1 MEAGINGKEQ
11 DEAQA
16 DARSV
21 LKLPDLEQSKSA
33 VLNSLTSP
41 SSQRTYDHAI
51 REFIEWYCSE
61 PRLAFNKTVVTRYR
75 ISLEQQHYASTTINL
90 RLAAVR
96 RLAYEAADCGLL
108 SADLA
113 AGIRR
118 VRGAKRLGIPVGNW
132 LTAEQGKRL
141 LQTVDGGSLRGR
153 RAYATLAIL
162 LGCGLRR
169 AELTTLRVEDI
180 QQREEHWVIADL
192 VGKGGHIR
200 TIPIPDWVKA
210 GIDAWTVASGIT
222 TGILLRSINKAG
234 RIWGTGFSP
243 KVIWGV
249 VKQKAKC
256 CDIPCLAPH
265 DLRRTC
271 ARLCHQAGG
280 ELEQIQFLLGH
291 VSVQTTERYLG
302 CKQRFRNAVNDR
314 IGLEPDP
321 SDLHRFHPASRHFVT
336 NLAVHIRRRLVVTNP
351 NIIVTNPC
359 QCSPLRSSASLIAL
373 FRHSN
378 WKRSTIQRVLRR

>member
-1 MEAGINGKEQ
+1 MAKSKMKRRRT
-11 DEAQA
+11 
-16 DARSV
+16 ARSV

-96 RLAYEAADCGLL
+96 RLPYEAADCGLL

-118 VRGAKRLGIPVGNW
+118 VRGAKRLGIPVGTW

-141 LQTVDGGSLRGR
+141 LQTVDGASLRGR
-153 RAYATLAIL
+153 RDYATLAIL

-210 GIDAWTVASGIT
+210 GIDAWMVASGIT

-256 CDIPCLAPH
+256 CNIPCLAPH

-314 IGLEPDP
+314 IGLEPDKP
-321 SDLHRFHPASRHFVT
+321 EFS
-336 NLAVHIRRRLVVTNP
+336 
-351 NIIVTNPC
+351 
-359 QCSPLRSSASLIAL
+359 
-373 FRHSN
+373 
-378 WKRSTIQRVLRR
+378 

>member
-1 MEAGINGKEQ
+1 MAKSK
-11 DEAQA
+11 
-16 DARSV
+16 RKRTPKTV

-41 SSQRTYDHAI
+41 SSQRSYDHAI

-75 ISLEQQHYASTTINL
+75 ISLEQRRYAPSTINL

-118 VRGAKRLGIPVGNW
+118 VKGAKRLGVRVGNW

-141 LQTVDGGSLRGR
+141 LMAADEASLRGR
-153 RAYATLAIL
+153 RDYAMLAVL

-169 AELTTLRVEDI
+169 AELTALRIEDL
-180 QQREEHWVIADL
+180 QLREEHWVIADL
-192 VGKGGHIR
+192 VGKGGHMR
-200 TIPIPDWVKA
+200 TIPVPDWVKA
-210 GIDAWTVASGIT
+210 GVDNWVAAAGIT
-222 TGILLRSINKAG
+222 TGPLLRSINKAG
-234 RIWGTGFSP
+234 RIWGNGFSP

-249 VKQKAKC
+249 VKDKAASC
-256 CDIPCLAPH
+256 EFPSLAPH

-314 IGLEPDP
+314 IGLEPDQ
-321 SDLHRFHPASRHFVT
+321 SGT
-336 NLAVHIRRRLVVTNP
+336 
-351 NIIVTNPC
+351 
-359 QCSPLRSSASLIAL
+359 Q
-373 FRHSN
+373 
-378 WKRSTIQRVLRR
+378 